1 MSANTQSVEDFCRA
15 QDGNIAIMFGILLAP
30 LLFFGGAAFD
40 YARTADARANVQE
53 AADAALL
60 RVARL
65 RTENPGATDAEMT
78 KFARDIF
85 DRAIAKTADLAIG
98 AFNVTFDAVTETYT
112 LDLDAAQKTTL
123 LKVAG
128 VKSIDVGTTSEVRL
142 GAPPYLEVVM
152 ALDNTGSMNDFNK
165 IGALKDSA
173 TALVDTLFANSS
185 ADIKIG
191 LVPFAQYVNV
201 GTGNA
206 GAAWLSAAPAG
217 WKGCVGSR
225 AYPLNTEDQGYGGAP
240 VPAVAGDCP
249 EPVLPLTNDK
259 AAIIAAIDNMKG
271 GGWTYIAEGVAWG
284 RRVLSPDAPFTG
296 GLTAAEIEKRQG
308 TKALIVLTDGENTRA
323 PTYPLHDS
331 SDRALADQLTER
343 LCDETKKDGV
353 VVYTIAFR
361 VTDPGVRA
369 LLEDCGSS
377 AGNYFE
383 PSNASELS
391 DAFARIAARLRNLS
405 ISG

>member
-1 MSANTQSVEDFCRA
+1 MAAASRA
-15 QDGNIAIMFGILLAP
+15 IRGFGASERGNIAILFGLLLAP
-30 LLFFGGAAFD
+30 LLFVAGAALD
-40 YARTADARANVQE
+40 AARAIDARASIQE

-65 RTENPGATDAEMT
+65 RTEDPGLTEAELT
-78 KFARDIF
+78 SFAREIF
-85 DRAIAKTADLAIG
+85 DRAVANTADLFIG
-98 AFNVTFDAVTETYT
+98 AFEVNFDAATETYS
-112 LDLDAAQKTTL
+112 LALDATQKTTL

-128 VKSIDVGTTSEVRL
+128 VKTLDVGTTSEVRL

-165 IGALKDSA
+165 IGDLKRSA
-173 TALVDTLFANSS
+173 TALVETLFAAS
-185 ADIKIG
+185 AADVRIG

-201 GTGNA
+201 GTTNA
-206 GAAWLSAAPAG
+206 GAAWLTAAPAG
-217 WKGCVGSR
+217 WIGCVGSR
-225 AYPLNTEDQGYGGAP
+225 AYPLNTEDQGYGAAP
-240 VPAVAGDCP
+240 VPAIAGTCP
-249 EPVLPLTNDK
+249 QPILPLSNDSTE
-259 AAIIAAIDNMKG
+259 ILAAIDGMTG

-284 RRVLSPDAPFTG
+284 RRVLSPGAPFSG
-296 GLTAAEIEKRQG
+296 GLTAAELEKRQG

-361 VTDPGVRA
+361 VSDPAVRS
-369 LLEDCGSS
+369 LLEGCGSA

-383 PSNASELS
+383 PSNAAELS
-391 DAFARIAARLRNLS
+391 AAFERIAARLRNLS